1 MKTEFLLYG
10 ATGYTGHLI
19 ARQAVAR
26 GLQPIIAG
34 RSPGKTAERAAEL
47 GLEHRVFALDDVTAM
62 EAALAD
68 AALILNCAGPFFTTA
83 QGLVKGCLRTQTHYL
98 DIAGEVPEFEALVAR
113 DTEAKAAGVMLLPG
127 VGFGIVPT
135 DCLAVYLKQRLPSAS
150 HLILAF
156 EAIGGIS
163 QGTASIL
170 IKDLLEDG
178 VVRRDGKLTPVRP
191 AWKRRQ
197 IDFGAGPVTTVTNPW
212 RGDISTAYYSTS
224 ISNVEV
230 YTAFPAPVRW
240 LMASSRYVG
249 GIWGSAPVQRFLKG
263 LVRRLPPGPSDDE
276 LERGLTRVWGEVADD
291 SGQTVT
297 ARLHG
302 PEAYRFTALAA
313 LTIVE
318 RVLNGHAPAGFQTP
332 ALAYGP
338 DLVLEIEGVGR
349 EE

>member
-1 MKTEFLLYG
+1 
-10 ATGYTGHLI
+10 
-19 ARQAVAR
+19 VAR

-34 RSPGKTAERAAEL
+34 RSPDKTAERAAEL
-47 GLEHRVFALDDVTAM
+47 GLEHQVFALDDAAAM
-62 EAALAD
+62 ETALAD
-68 AALILNCAGPFFTTA
+68 GGLILNCAGPFFTTA
-83 QGLVKGCLRTQTHYL
+83 QRLVEGCLRTRTHYL
-98 DIAGEVPEFEALVAR
+98 DIAGEVPEFEALAAR
-113 DTEAKAAGVMLLPG
+113 DAEAKAADVMLLPG

-135 DCLAVYLKQRLPSAS
+135 DCLAVHLKQRLPSAT
-150 HLILAF
+150 HLTLAF
-156 EAIGGIS
+156 EAVGGIS

-178 VVRRDGKLTPVRP
+178 VVRREGKLTPVRP

-197 IDFGAGPVTTVTNPW
+197 IDFGAGPVPAVTNPW
-212 RGDISTAYYSTS
+212 RGDISAAYYSTG
-224 ISNVEV
+224 IPNIDV
-230 YTAFPAPVRW
+230 YTAFPAPIRW

-249 GIWGSAPVQRFLKG
+249 GIWSSAPVQRFLKG

-276 LERGLTRVWGEVADD
+276 LERGLTRVWGEVMDD

-302 PEAYRFTALAA
+302 PEAYRFTALTA

-318 RVLNGHAPAGFQTP
+318 RVLNGHVSPGFQTP

-338 DLVLEIEGVGR
+338 DLVVEIDGVRR
-349 EE
+349 ED